1 MWIVLSVVMTRVW
14 TIVLVALVAGPV
26 AGSVAITIPLRA
38 MSTTMVDPAARSAL
52 VEGSFIVD
60 DKAAVGP

>member
-1 MWIVLSVVMTRVW
+1 MVFSVVTTLVW

-26 AGSVAITIPLRA
+26 AGSVATTIPLRA
-38 MSTTMVDPAARSAL
+38 VSTRVVAPAVRIAL
-52 VEGSFIVD
+52 VEGSLIVD